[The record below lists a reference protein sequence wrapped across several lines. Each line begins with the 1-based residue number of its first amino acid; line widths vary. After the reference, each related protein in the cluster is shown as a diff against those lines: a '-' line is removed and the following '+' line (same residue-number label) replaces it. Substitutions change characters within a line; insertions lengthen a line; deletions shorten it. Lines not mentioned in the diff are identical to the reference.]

1 MIDHTR
7 FGIEVAKTI
16 VFFIS
21 WDEDH
26 SGWYLRI
33 PVVVVVYGG
42 VVLLVRVSD

>member
-7 FGIEVAKTI
+7 FGIEVAKAI

-26 SGWYLRI
+26 SRRYLRI
-33 PVVVVVYGG
+33 PVAVGVWDGVVVC
-42 VVLLVRVSD
+42 